1 MPSSSDV
8 LIKGVNLVTLNREG
22 FQYLTLPV
30 TARCARARA
39 CACKNAHPI
48 ITLNFRV
55 SFFSQRSFC
64 HCQCIDFLSSLVSK
78 FKRYH
83 PRGVTV

>member
-22 FQYLTLPV
+22 FQHLTLPV

-39 CACKNAHPI
+39 CACENAHPI
-48 ITLNFRV
+48 VTLNFTEYRSSRSGV
-55 SFFSQRSFC
+55 SV
-64 HCQCIDFLSSLVSK
+64 IANA
-78 FKRYH
+78 
-83 PRGVTV
+83 